1 MKSRIS
7 FFDKT
12 IYKKAM
18 TRFAPG
24 WIIYTVCLLLGMML
38 MRQDNNAV
46 YFHSGL
52 ANLICVMSVIN
63 LFYALFSALLLFG
76 DLYNSRMC
84 NMIHALP
91 VTRESLFGSHVAAGL
106 SWSLIPTLCGTVLA
120 LLLGINS
127 ELKDG
132 WQVAL
137 WWLLGSNLQYLF
149 FFGLATFSALCVGHR
164 FAQAIVYFII
174 NFASVIAYWLVDTL
188 YTPLLY
194 GVRTR
199 EDPFVKFSPTI
210 QFASS
215 EYIEVNWH
223 KADGVFYD
231 VRYQVTDGWG
241 YLAICAGLGVL
252 LLVAACLLYRKRNL
266 ECAGDFMALKVLE
279 PVFLVVYSLIVAT
292 VFYFVCDEMIYAGGA
307 ALVYMSIGL
316 TIGFFTGEMLLER
329 TVKVLHKK
337 AFLKYAVL
345 AAAFALSLIGTALD
359 PFGVTTWVPDVDEVS
374 KVEVSTN
381 YTGYYDYN
389 LITLEDP
396 RDIEDVIRTHE
407 IALDELD
414 HFIQYGTGYIA
425 IEDTSVADAEYY
437 NSQTISIHYHLKSGI
452 MKSRY
457 YVINLNGEAGDLM
470 IPHFN
475 TLDAIFRNYHGDT
488 SLENILKVTQA
499 VTVGC
504 DRYEGTK
511 YDTMEYDDY
520 VSITDPEDIR
530 SLMDAILAD
539 CALGVMGQ
547 NWDFRPNPGVSTTY
561 WLDFDMGNQMDNLT
575 IYSDCINTN
584 TWLTE
589 HGFISGVLE
598 ELGGVTV
605 YYNTK

>member
-38 MRQDNNAV
+38 MRQDTNPV

-52 ANLICVMSVIN
+52 AQLICVMSVIN

-91 VTRESLFGSHVAAGL
+91 VTRESLFGSHAAAGL
-106 SWSLIPTLCGTVLA
+106 SWSLIPTLCGTLLA
-120 LLLGINS
+120 LILGIGS

-137 WWLLGSNLQYLF
+137 WWLLGTNLQYIF

-199 EDPFVKFSPTI
+199 EDPFVQFSPTI

-223 KADGVFYD
+223 KTDGVFYD
-231 VRYQVTDGWG
+231 VWYQVTDGWG
-241 YLAICAGLGVL
+241 YLAICAALGVL
-252 LLVAACLLYRKRNL
+252 LLAAACLLYRKRQL
-266 ECAGDFMALKVLE
+266 ECAGDFMAVKVLE
-279 PVFLVVYSLIVAT
+279 PVFLVVYSLIVAA
-292 VFYFVCDEMIYAGGA
+292 VFYFVCDEMFYAGGA

-359 PFGVTTWVPDVDEVS
+359 PFGVTTWVPDADEIE
-374 KVEVSTN
+374 KVELSTN
-381 YTGYYDYN
+381 YSGYYTYN
-389 LITLEDP
+389 MVTLEDP
-396 RDIEDVIRTHE
+396 QDIEDVIRTHE
-407 IALDELD
+407 IALEERNTYQG
-414 HFIQYGTGYIA
+414 HSYIVV
-425 IEDTSVADAEYY
+425 EDTPVY
-437 NSQTISIHYHLKSGI
+437 NPEGYNGQTISFHYYLKGGI

-475 TLDAIFRNYHGDT
+475 TLDAIFRNYYGDT
-488 SLENILKVTQA
+488 SLEGILRATQT

-504 DRYEGTK
+504 DHYEG
-511 YDTMEYDDY
+511 MEYQSTEYEDY
-520 VSITDPEDIR
+520 IRITDPEDIR
-530 SLMDAILAD
+530 GLMEAIAAD
-539 CALGVMGQ
+539 CELGVMAQ
-547 NWDFRPNPGVSTTY
+547 NWDFRPNPDVSTTY

-598 ELGGVTV
+598 ELGGVTAH
-605 YYNTK
+605 YKTK